1 MTRNPWKAAASSLM
15 ALTLVAALV
24 DGALAEPRK
33 KGIGKTVESSEIT
46 DGTIECE
53 DLSPDVFPNG
63 CGAEAQAEPAPGASN
78 VFVDGFTTQD
88 QELPSTA
95 SAGNPAAS
103 IAKLEVGEGSQ
114 IIFASIVWSG
124 SPTNF
129 SGIVTCLL
137 IPPHGPTSKAE
148 FIGQGVTVGTL
159 FAQTTN
165 AGAGVVDFRCT
176 DGDPGSTVTYRFLQL
191 TAIPVPS
198 LTSTNLLPE

>member
-1 MTRNPWKAAASSLM
+1 MTGNRWKAAASSLM
-15 ALTLVAALV
+15 ALTLVATLA

-88 QELPSTA
+88 QELPSTS

-124 SPTNF
+124 DPINF
-129 SGIVTCLL
+129 SGIVTCHL

-148 FIGQGVTVGTL
+148 FIGNGVTVGTL
-159 FAQTTN
+159 FAHTTN
-165 AGAGVVDFRCT
+165 TGAGTVDFRCT
-176 DGDPGSTVTYRFLQL
+176 DQDPGGIVRYRFLQV

-198 LTSTNLLPE
+198 VTSTNLIPE